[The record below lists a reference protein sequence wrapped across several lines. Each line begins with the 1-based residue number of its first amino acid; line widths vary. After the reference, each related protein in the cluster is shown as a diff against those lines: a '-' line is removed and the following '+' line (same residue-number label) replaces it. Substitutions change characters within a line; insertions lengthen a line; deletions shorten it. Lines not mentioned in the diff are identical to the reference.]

1 MTWQITICYSTL
13 KSACGK
19 HFRIQSKDAS
29 RCTFCSRLHF
39 FLMDLLWSPKEE
51 VFTMSPLCACEDKF
65 YYFPNLPQCNAIF
78 QNIAKLLPTCFSD
91 SRQKRKM
98 SKLYG
103 TTIYLSI
110 LHLKTRWCF
119 ADYAQKMHK
128 RLGNTCR
135 VFENQIMGKSAAEI
149 FLSWEALNL
158 EDLKENYFSR
168 NIQFSGTGSLQ
179 LIKIIIFEMIVQI
192 IQELLVIHF

>member
-1 MTWQITICYSTL
+1 
-13 KSACGK
+13 
-19 HFRIQSKDAS
+19 
-29 RCTFCSRLHF
+29 
-39 FLMDLLWSPKEE
+39 MDLLWSHKEE

-78 QNIAKLLPTCFSD
+78 QNTTKLLPTCFSD

-119 ADYAQKMHK
+119 ADYAQKK
-128 RLGNTCR
+128 CIKKLGNGYR
-135 VFENQIMGKSAAEI
+135 VFENPIMGKSATEI

-158 EDLKENYFSR
+158 EKLKENYFSR

-179 LIKIIIFEMIVQI
+179 LIKIIIFEMIAQI
-192 IQELLVIHF
+192 IQELLVIHFQHFRQ